1 MTQKTTLSIVRNPPH
16 TGTKVHR
23 IKVMTTSEIIKT
35 PQWAEEAIGK
45 ISLAMSAIAEKATHM
60 ATLYVQ
66 ALDRDPMFNMYI
78 RDAMPTIPGG
88 FWRRLEKAG
97 RGQIDARLASGAPY
111 ATYLERMPISEQRT
125 ALDGQI
131 EMLTGT
137 GDTLLVRLHT
147 LTPEKANQV
156 FALDHIRTP
165 EEQKVWMET
174 RADKERADSAKKAR
188 RNHSSVEINKSKK
201 LVTFT
206 EPITLT
212 VAELMEYARKVME

>member
-1 MTQKTTLSIVRNPPH
+1 MTHATLVA
-16 TGTKVHR
+16 
-23 IKVMTTSEIIKT
+23 T
-35 PQWAEEAIGK
+35 PKWAVDAIEK
-45 ISLAMSAIAEKATHM
+45 ISSAMSAISEKAAAM
-60 ATLYVQ
+60 AEIYVES
-66 ALDRDPMFNMYI
+66 LDRDPAFNTYV
-78 RDAMPTIPGG
+78 REAMPSIPGG

-111 ATYLERMPISEQRT
+111 AAYLERMPISEQRT
-125 ALDGQI
+125 ALDGQL

-137 GDTLLVRLHT
+137 GETLLVRLHT
-147 LTPEKANQV
+147 LTPEKAAQV

-174 RADKERADSAKKAR
+174 RADKERAENAKKAR